1 MSVDRDSLER
11 WNRDYYGSSLE
22 QAARMANKWTPQWR
36 FRFATYTDVV
46 QRLAGEQGW
55 VLDLGCGGGQTTYA
69 IASGV
74 RQVLGLDISCLA
86 LRGRPP
92 QPDNVSFVQ
101 ADAASLPFASRC
113 FDVVAFHDALEHLPA
128 VERALQQALRV
139 VRPDGWLVVFSPNLI
154 SPLRSWSLLAQGA
167 RSGKWHPD
175 ASPCFWLRSL
185 WLNALKVTGLQR
197 EFTYRQPLV
206 RDLSWPG
213 PDYDAI
219 YLVNPLDLL
228 HFSRQHD
235 LYVQHMAEGT
245 SRVGKL
251 VARWWPWFAGGI
263 AFVAQK
269 PAHLGRSCQAQ
280 GETA

>member
-22 QAARMANKWTPQWR
+22 QAARMANKWTSQWR
-36 FRFATYTDVV
+36 SRFATYTDVV
-46 QRLAGEQGW
+46 QWLANEQGW

-69 IASGV
+69 IAPGV
-74 RQVLGLDISCLA
+74 RRVLGLDLSCLA
-86 LRGRPP
+86 LRDRPP
-92 QPDNVSFVQ
+92 QPENVAFAQ
-101 ADAASLPFASRC
+101 GDAATLPFAAQS

-128 VERALQQALRV
+128 AERTLQEALRV
-139 VRPDGWLVVFSPNLI
+139 LRPCGWLVVFSPNLI

-219 YLVNPLDLL
+219 YLLNPLDLW
-228 HFSRQHD
+228 HFSRRHG
-235 LYVQHMAEGT
+235 LRVQHTAEGT

-251 VARWWPWFAGGI
+251 VAHWLPWFAGGI

-269 PAHLGRSCQAQ
+269 PAEHGPTIQSQD
-280 GETA
+280 EK